1 MRGVI
6 SSHRF
11 YHTCRSTGSFT
22 REMKQALQAMDDAV
36 GGLGGDET
44 DRSAAGVESLSVNLQ
59 PGGGEPKPPSKKR
72 MEKKI

>member
-44 DRSAAGVESLSVNLQ
+44 DRSAAGVESPSVNL
-59 PGGGEPKPPSKKR
+59 PPPPPPPPPPPSECVA
-72 MEKKI
+72 MF